1 MQGTTKT
8 AVKDFTW
15 MTVAAVMVFTA
26 GCGRKTP
33 SGAAGPNDVGAT
45 AAAGELVVLCGS
57 SFVNPTNQIIEEFN
71 ARTGIKLTPTVSGS
85 EDFLPLVRVGSRGDV
100 LITHDPYLD
109 HVADANKLADSVQ
122 VGYVAPVLAVAPG
135 NPKNITKIED
145 LTKEGLRVALSD
157 PRYSTA
163 GEMVFALLENKGIK
177 DAVLANVGNRL
188 TKGHSNLGTLLKTGA
203 VDAIIIWNGV
213 AHTFADSLEVVPTPY
228 EYDEEIRV
236 HVIGLNY
243 TGRPDALRKF
253 LEFTK
258 ERGPDVFREHGYVK

>member
-1 MQGTTKT
+1 
-8 AVKDFTW
+8 
-15 MTVAAVMVFTA
+15 MTVAAAMVFTA

-45 AAAGELVVLCGS
+45 AAGELIVLCGS
-57 SFVNPTNQIIEEFN
+57 SFVNPTNQLIEEFH
-71 ARTGIKLTPTVSGS
+71 ARTGIKLSPTVGGS
-85 EDFLPLVRVGSRGDV
+85 EDFLPLVKVGSKGDV

-109 HVADANKLADSVQ
+109 HVADANKVADSVQ

-145 LTKEGLRVALSD
+145 LAKEGLKVALTD
-157 PRYSTA
+157 PQYSTA
-163 GEMVFALLENKGIK
+163 GEMVFALLEDKGIK

-188 TKGHSNLGTLLKTGA
+188 TKGHANLGTLLQTGA
-203 VDAIIIWNGV
+203 VDAVIIWNGV
-213 AHTFADSLEVVPTPY
+213 AHTFAGSLEVVPTPY

-243 TGRPDALRKF
+243 TRRPEALRKF
-253 LEFTK
+253 LEFVK
-258 ERGPDVFREHGYVK
+258 ERGPEVFREHGYVK